1 MSWGCVEE
9 GKLYIVPLAHLKI
22 DIHPAK
28 SQLAWSM
35 CGNEAERK
43 ECEENKIILD

>member
-1 MSWGCVEE
+1 MEE
-9 GKLYIVPLAHLKI
+9 GKVYIVPLAHLKI

-35 CGNEAERK
+35 CGNEGERK
-43 ECEENKIILD
+43 ECEEDKTTLG